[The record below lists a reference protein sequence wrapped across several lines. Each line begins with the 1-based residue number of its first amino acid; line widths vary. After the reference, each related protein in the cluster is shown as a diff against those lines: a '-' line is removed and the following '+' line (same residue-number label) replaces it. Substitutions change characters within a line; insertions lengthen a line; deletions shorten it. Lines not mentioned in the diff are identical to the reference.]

1 MSEENKD
8 QTPSEHKYAELLD
21 SFKGRVA
28 TSSTL
33 VRDGVVDT
41 LVNAEVDKRANTVI
55 KTLERIQDIN
65 KEMNKIRPEATH
77 VDSKTLEDIPGNL
90 TREQGK
96 KLRELKKKLN
106 ALDIAL
112 NKALADT
119 DPDFQ
124 KLNELIK

>member
-1 MSEENKD
+1 MSEDNKD
-8 QTPSEHKYAELLD
+8 QTPSEHKYTELLD

-28 TSSTL
+28 SSSTL
-33 VRDGVVDT
+33 VRDGVVET
-41 LVNAEVDKRANTVI
+41 LVGAEVDKRANTVI
-55 KTLERIQDIN
+55 KALERIQEIN
-65 KEMNKIRPEATH
+65 KEMNKIRPESTH
-77 VDSKTLEDIPGNL
+77 VNSKTLEDIPGNL

-124 KLNELIK
+124 KLNELVK